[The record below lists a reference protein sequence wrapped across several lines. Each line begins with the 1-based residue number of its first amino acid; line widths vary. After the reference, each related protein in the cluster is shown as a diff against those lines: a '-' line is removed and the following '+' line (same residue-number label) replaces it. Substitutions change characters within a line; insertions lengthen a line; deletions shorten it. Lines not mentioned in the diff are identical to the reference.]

1 MTDIFQQ
8 LSSAVVEIWVWMVI
22 AGPALVVVAS
32 FATYYIAVSGMD
44 KVIDEPVA
52 VSAPTKPSQPKGFA
66 PAVQARNR
74 NGEPPLNPDGNRR

>member
-1 MTDIFQQ
+1 MTDT
-8 LSSAVVEIWVWMVI
+8 SSNNSPAPWWKFGHVWMVI

-52 VSAPTKPSQPKGFA
+52 VSAPTETKSDRESFA
-66 PAVQARNR
+66 PAVQARNHVVT
-74 NGEPPLNPDGNRR
+74 GTGTKP